1 MKHTTEQIKTK
12 IAEKGLFL
20 PSEIE
25 LCSRTALHNI
35 EEAFKEID
43 NEELTNPSQRK
54 LTSIQRN
61 RMAINYLEMNEI
73 PKKYLYYKRF
83 LDEEDQ
89 QSPIKP
95 PNSLSKLTSNGSIN
109 QKVAFHSVD
118 NRTPMSRIDD
128 NSI

>member
-1 MKHTTEQIKTK
+1 MPVHYKFQMQMKNTTEQIKTK

-43 NEELTNPSQRK
+43 NEEQTHPSQKK

-61 RMAINYLEMNEI
+61 RMAINFLEMNEM
-73 PKKYLYYKRF
+73 PGKYLYYKRF
-83 LDEEDQ
+83 IDEKED
-89 QSPIKP
+89 
-95 PNSLSKLTSNGSIN
+95 N
-109 QKVAFHSVD
+109 
-118 NRTPMSRIDD
+118 
-128 NSI
+128 